1 MTTKAIQNSE
11 IEGLKISSL
20 PSNPTANPNYGGLGY
35 SAAQM
40 KAAFDALPLF
50 IIERLNTLIADITA
64 SPPHSV
70 SGAIKTGIRKNW
82 DHTLADLFADFESG
96 QLASYLT
103 VGGSSLASVIASLK
117 EDIAAIKAHLGMEV
131 EE

>member
-70 SGAIKTGIRKNW
+70 SGAIKTGIRRNW

-96 QLASYLT
+96 QLAS
-103 VGGSSLASVIASLK
+103 
-117 EDIAAIKAHLGMEV
+117 
-131 EE
+131 